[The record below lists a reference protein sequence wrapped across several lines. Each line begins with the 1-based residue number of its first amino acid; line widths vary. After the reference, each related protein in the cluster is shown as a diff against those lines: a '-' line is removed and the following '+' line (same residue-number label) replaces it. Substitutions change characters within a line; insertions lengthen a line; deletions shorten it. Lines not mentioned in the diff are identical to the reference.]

1 MINQI
6 KKIIS
11 PKIPEQLIFTLEHV
25 GGGIHKRTDE
35 NRELLELLQ
44 DKAPDLINECPWVVT
59 WILSNDDVFSKLSE
73 LAPQLGAN
81 NPKFRKREDF
91 PRQLKNNE

>member
-1 MINQI
+1 MINWI
-6 KKIIS
+6 KKHFIQ
-11 PKIPEQLIFTLEHV
+11 KNQEQLIFTLEHV

-44 DKAPDLINECPWVVT
+44 EKAPDLINECPWIVG
-59 WILSNDDVFSKLSE
+59 WIHSNDAVFQALSD

-81 NPKFRKREDF
+81 NPLFSKREDF
-91 PRQLKNNE
+91 PRKLQTAD